1 MSSSSPA
8 DKDKSEV
15 STPSPTDEDKSEV
28 EIKNTSKIKL
38 EGLLQDGPATGASEP
53 ELAKK
58 STKEDADRSCESHHS
73 LSRLSARPREYKS
86 CVQFTPAQSQ

>member
-28 EIKNTSKIKL
+28 EIKNTPKIKL
-38 EGLLQDGPATGASEP
+38 EGLLQDGPATGASEL
-53 ELAKK
+53 ELATK
-58 STKEDADRSCESHHS
+58 SPKE
-73 LSRLSARPREYKS
+73 RPPTTDS
-86 CVQFTPAQSQ
+86 SS